1 MAVTPPT
8 PGELSVLA
16 GRYGFHFDE
25 ADLSSFAGLVQGNLA
40 AHEAVERLY
49 ARSAPVAPE
58 RKHWWPRENPLGA
71 WYVRTE
77 ITPAGDGPL
86 RGREIVIKDNIAV
99 AGLPMMN
106 GSRAVE
112 GFVPRR
118 DATVVSRV
126 LAAGGTIVGKAVC
139 EDLCYSGSS
148 FTSASGP
155 VLNPWDRTRHAGGS
169 SSGNAA
175 LLAAGE
181 AELAIGGDQGG
192 SVRMPAAF
200 CGVVGHKPTHGLVP
214 YTGAFPIETTIDHLG
229 PMTRTVRDAALLLS
243 VLAGDDGYDSRQYRT
258 PEPQDYTAAVEQ
270 DIKGLRVGVLTEG
283 FGLAVSEP
291 EVDDAV
297 RAAVDQLAAAGAVVS
312 EVSVPW
318 HREGLDV
325 WTVIGTDGTARQMID
340 GYGYGMNVAG
350 RYDPELMAHFA
361 RGRREHADALSDTL
375 KTMILTGA
383 FAVERY
389 DMRHYAMARELAW
402 ELRAGYDA
410 ALAEVDVLVLPTVPY
425 VAKALPGPD
434 ATREERMVN
443 ALSMVGNTA
452 PFDTSGHPAISVPAG
467 SVGGLPTGLMIVG
480 RRFDDATCLRVAAAY
495 ERQVGGFPSA
505 AQDHRLTT

>member
-1 MAVTPPT
+1 MPVVPPS
-8 PGELSVLA
+8 PEELAELA
-16 GRYGFHFDE
+16 ARHGFRLGE
-25 ADLSSFAGLVQGNLA
+25 ADRKSFAGLVEANLA

-49 ARSAPVAPE
+49 TRSAPSAPRRDYE
-58 RKHWWPRENPLGA
+58 WPADNPLGA
-71 WYVRTE
+71 WYVRTRIPPTGE
-77 ITPAGDGPL
+77 GPL
-86 RGREIVIKDNIAV
+86 SGREVVIKDNIAV
-99 AGLPMMN
+99 AGVPMMN

-155 VLNPWDRTRHAGGS
+155 VRNPWDPTRHAGGS

-181 AELAIGGDQGG
+181 ADFAIGGDQGG
-192 SVRMPAAF
+192 SVRIPAAF

-243 VLAGDDGYDSRQYRT
+243 VLAGDDGFDPRQFRT
-258 PEPQDYTAAVEQ
+258 PEPPDYLAAVEQ
-270 DIKGLRVGVLTEG
+270 DIRGVRVGVLAEG
-283 FGLAVSEP
+283 FGLPMSEP
-291 EVDDAV
+291 GVDDAV
-297 RAAVDQLAAAGAVVS
+297 RAAADRLAAAGAVVS

-340 GYGYGMNVAG
+340 GNGYGMNVPG
-350 RYDPELMAHFA
+350 RYDPELMVHFA
-361 RGRREHADALSDTL
+361 RGRRVHADDMSDTL

-383 FAVERY
+383 YAAERY

-425 VAKALPGPD
+425 VAKPLPGPD

-443 ALSMVGNTA
+443 ALGMVGNTA
-452 PFDTSGHPAISVPAG
+452 PFDASGHPAISVPAAP
-467 SVGGLPTGLMIVG
+467 VDGLPTGLMIAG
-480 RRFDDATCLRVAAAY
+480 RRFDDATVLRVAAAY
-495 ERQVGGFPSA
+495 EREVGGFPVA
-505 AQDHRLTT
+505 AR